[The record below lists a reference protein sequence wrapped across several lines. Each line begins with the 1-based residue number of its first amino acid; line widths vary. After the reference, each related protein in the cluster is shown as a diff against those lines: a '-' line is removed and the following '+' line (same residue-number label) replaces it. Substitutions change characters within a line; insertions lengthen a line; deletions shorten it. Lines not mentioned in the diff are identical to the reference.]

1 MGYIKENLDF
11 CMVCVIGK
19 FEKLVSQLL
28 ISCEIGCKVLKSVLR
43 LFVGVLQLRRQDL
56 KKAF

>member
-11 CMVCVIGK
+11 CMVCEIGK

-28 ISCEIGCKVLKSVLR
+28 KSCEIGSKLLKSLLS

-56 KKAF
+56 KKPF